1 MQPKEKMSCS
11 EVRLIIG
18 KESQLNWNTLEL
30 EKDQII
36 TTATRVQGVF
46 QAAARERE
54 KHQAKLIPLVMHQVE
69 DQIEEEEMEEMII
82 LEQMMNQTMIHNCQK
97 EVKDCL
103 DMVED

>member
-36 TTATRVQGVF
+36 TMATRVQGVF
-46 QAAARERE
+46 QAAAKERG
-54 KHQAKLIPLVMHQVE
+54 KHQAELIPLAMHQVE
-69 DQIEEEEMEEMII
+69 DQMEEEEMEEIII
-82 LEQMMNQTMIHNCQK
+82 LGQMMNRMTIHDHQK
-97 EVKDCL
+97 QVGELGDQK
-103 DMVED
+103 